1 MQIIPLSPKVEA
13 TLNSRNFFISLLSVL
28 LMAIELN
35 GFNVSTDAGQIY
47 DAIDAGQVSTIVSIF
62 FVNFLNP
69 ILKLASKTASWS
81 WGFLKSPNF
90 LTQVATVLL
99 VGLAG
104 LGIAFPDGAA
114 AAVVDS
120 IFQGGFQTI
129 VVALVINILNPLYH
143 FFFDRETPGGGEKIE
158 AAPSPKLAAR

>member
-1 MQIIPLSPKVEA
+1 MSEKLIA
-13 TLNSRNFFISLLSVL
+13 TLNSRNFFVSLISII

-35 GFNVSTDAGQIY
+35 GFNINTDAGQIY

-69 ILKLASKTASWS
+69 ILKLASKAATWT
-81 WGFLKSPNF
+81 WDFLKSPNF
-90 LTQVATVLL
+90 ITQVVTVILI
-99 VGLAG
+99 GLTG
-104 LGIAFPDGAA
+104 LGIAFPSGAA

-143 FFFDRETPGGGEKIE
+143 FFFDRPPVGGDQPENEK
-158 AAPSPKLAAR
+158 KLAVR

>member
-1 MQIIPLSPKVEA
+1 MSPKLTA
-13 TLNSRNFFISLLSVL
+13 TLNSKNFFVSLISII

-35 GFNVSTDAGQIY
+35 GFNVNTDAGQIY
-47 DAIDAGQVSTIVSIF
+47 DAIDAGQISTIISIF

-69 ILKLASKTASWS
+69 ILKLASKAASWT
-81 WGFLKSPNF
+81 WDFLKSPNF
-90 LTQVATVLL
+90 ITQVVTVLL
-99 VGLAG
+99 IGLTG
-104 LGIAFPDGAA
+104 FGIAFPDGAA

-143 FFFDRETPGGGEKIE
+143 FFFDRPDGGTGEKAIAE
-158 AAPSPKLAAR
+158 KTLAVR